1 MDSQEPGVERELKF
15 AAVDHSELRSRLEA
29 LEAENQGASALEENW
44 IYDQAGHLA
53 DAGSLLRLRYDR
65 RGVRFTF
72 KGPARFE
79 GSVKVRVEHET
90 EVGDGATLQRILES
104 LGYEQVRRYQKY
116 REEWLLGSVMI
127 SLDHTPIGDFAEVEG
142 DECETVARRLN
153 LGPDQ
158 VERRNYLRLY
168 EDYLKQHPDAP
179 PDMVFS
185 EKQAFR
191 EKNED

>member
-1 MDSQEPGVERELKF
+1 MESQESGIERELKF
-15 AAVDHSELRSRLEA
+15 TAVDHNELRSRLET
-29 LEAENQGASALEENW
+29 LEAENQGASTLEENW
-44 IYDQAGHLA
+44 IYDRAGHLA

-65 RGVRFTF
+65 RGVRFTY

-90 EVGDGATLQRILES
+90 KVGDGEILQRILES

-116 REEWLLGSVMI
+116 REEWRLGSVTI

-142 DECETVARRLN
+142 DQCETVARRLN
-153 LGPDQ
+153 LEPAQ

-168 EDYLKQHPDAP
+168 EDYLKEHPDAP

-185 EKQAFR
+185 EKQVFS
-191 EKNED
+191 EKKQD